1 MRFMKS
7 TLFTHCASV
16 RGRRR
21 RRGDEARAGLAAFSR
36 DSRDEPVRDKGLIN
50 DDGPW
55 EIASAE
61 RSALI
66 ASEYRNRCGERAPM
80 NYKWHFSRGR
90 QR

>member
-1 MRFMKS
+1 
-7 TLFTHCASV
+7 
-16 RGRRR
+16 
-21 RRGDEARAGLAAFSR
+21 LAAFSR

-66 ASEYRNRCGERAPM
+66 AGEYRNRCGERPELQAAFLARAPEII
-80 NYKWHFSRGR
+80 
-90 QR
+90 